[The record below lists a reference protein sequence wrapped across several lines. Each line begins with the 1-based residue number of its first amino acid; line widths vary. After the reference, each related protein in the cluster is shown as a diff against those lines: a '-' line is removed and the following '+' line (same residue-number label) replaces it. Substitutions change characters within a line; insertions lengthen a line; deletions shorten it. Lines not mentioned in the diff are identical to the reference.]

1 MRLGRELEGLDQ
13 GQEVSGA
20 GRNRHSSQ
28 GFEVGGTKEL
38 GCVWDN

>member
-28 GFEVGGTKEL
+28 GFKVGGRKEL
-38 GCVWDN
+38 GCVGDN